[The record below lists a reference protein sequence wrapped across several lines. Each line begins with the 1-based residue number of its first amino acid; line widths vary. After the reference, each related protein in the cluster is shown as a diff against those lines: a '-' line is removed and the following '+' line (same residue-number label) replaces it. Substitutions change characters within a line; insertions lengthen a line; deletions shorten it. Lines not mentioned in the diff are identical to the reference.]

1 MVTLR
6 FFASLREVLG
16 VDDEKIELPA
26 GVLTIHQLTE
36 WLEQRGGQWA
46 TALQESR
53 SIHVAVNQQVGSR
66 QTAVTDGDEVAYFPP
81 MTGG

>member
-16 VDDEKIELPA
+16 VEDENIELPS

-36 WLEQRGGQWA
+36 WLEQRGGQWT
-46 TALQESR
+46 TALRENR
-53 SIHVAVNQQVGSR
+53 SIHVAVNQQIVSR
-66 QTAVTDGDEVAYFPP
+66 QMAVADGDEVAYFPP